1 MAKTQLKVAKP
12 VYSGLS
18 ILSLSKVKMYDFWC
32 GFINPKFIFQIRT
45 DSFIKILLHML
56 KKSFTLLIMKLN
68 EHYQFIKKNRYVEI

>member
-12 VYSGLS
+12 VYLGLS
-18 ILSLSKVKMYDFWC
+18 ILNLSKVKMYEFRY

-56 KKSFTLLIMKLN
+56 KKSLTLLIMKLT
-68 EHYQFIKKNRYVEI
+68 EHYQFIKKK